1 MNKTELLAQAIGIV
15 AMAFNILSYQGKKQ
29 RTVIAMQLFGS
40 ALFAANYL
48 MLGATI
54 GGILNILALVRAIV
68 FLFKDQL
75 KTDHPLWMI
84 GFVLSYITIYVLNF
98 TVFGKEPTVYHFLI
112 ELLPVIGMV
121 ALTVGYRLKRAAD
134 VRKCGLISSPSWL
147 IYNITVGSWGAI
159 ICEILALISII
170 VGMFR
175 HDKPGQ
181 SAE

>member
-1 MNKTELLAQAIGIV
+1 MNHTKLIAQAIGIA

-48 MLGATI
+48 MLGATV
-54 GGILNILALVRAIV
+54 GGILNILALIRAVV
-68 FLFKDQL
+68 FLFKEKL

-84 GFVLSYITIYVLNF
+84 GFVLTYVAVYVLNF
-98 TVFGKEPTVYHFLI
+98 TVFGKEITAWNLLI

-134 VRKCGLISSPSWL
+134 VRKCGLVSSPSWL

-159 ICEILALISII
+159 LCEILALISILI
-170 VGMFR
+170 GMFR